1 MTGRR
6 VRMLPWDPLWRLR
19 HVGHP
24 VSPRGYR
31 GLPAFASLS
40 MAGSEGI
47 STGQM
52 QEALEVL
59 VGPEAKGLSASVIGR
74 LKREWESEYT
84 EWCRRDVG
92 KDRWVYWW
100 ADGIYS
106 GLRA

>member
-1 MTGRR
+1 
-6 VRMLPWDPLWRLR
+6 
-19 HVGHP
+19 
-24 VSPRGYR
+24 
-31 GLPAFASLS
+31 